1 MHVVVIAARPGDA
14 EFSIGG
20 TVAKMV
26 ARGDSVTMV
35 SIATGNSAP
44 AGLSPLELGEQR
56 RAESEIAAER
66 LGADLVWVG
75 HSDFAVVSDAVTRLK
90 FVELFRYRSP
100 KIVLAPAPEPDAS
113 IDVRGAWDLTASALE
128 MAAAPNVQS
137 DSVALDAA
145 PALAAYDSRW
155 NAGFVP
161 TEYVDVSSVVTV
173 KHQALEA
180 HETLAAWFQEHRGVA
195 ITDAADRVSA
205 YRGLQ
210 VGVEYAEGFAMGLSA
225 TRGRTSRLL
234 P

>member
-14 EFSIGG
+14 EFSVGG

-35 SIATGNSAP
+35 SIATGNSSP
-44 AGLSPLELGEQR
+44 AGLAPLELAEQR
-56 RAESEIAAER
+56 RAESEIAAEC

-75 HSDFAVVSDAVTRLK
+75 HSDFAVLSDAVTRLK

-113 IDVRGAWDLTASALE
+113 IDVRGAWDLTVAALE

-137 DSVALDAA
+137 DSVALDAP

-161 TEYVDVSSVVTV
+161 REYVDVSNVVTV
-173 KHQALEA
+173 KHRALEA
-180 HETLAAWFQEHRGVA
+180 HGTLAAWFQEQRGVA
-195 ITDAADRVSA
+195 ITDAANRVSA

-210 VGVEYAEGFAMGLSA
+210 AGVEYAEGFAMDLSDS
-225 TRGRTSRLL
+225 RGRTGRLL

>member
-1 MHVVVIAARPGDA
+1 
-14 EFSIGG
+14 
-20 TVAKMV
+20 
-26 ARGDSVTMV
+26 
-35 SIATGNSAP
+35 
-44 AGLSPLELGEQR
+44 
-56 RAESEIAAER
+56 
-66 LGADLVWVG
+66 
-75 HSDFAVVSDAVTRLK
+75 
-90 FVELFRYRSP
+90 
-100 KIVLAPAPEPDAS
+100 
-113 IDVRGAWDLTASALE
+113 

>member
-1 MHVVVIAARPGDA
+1 M
-14 EFSIGG
+14 
-20 TVAKMV
+20 
-26 ARGDSVTMV
+26 
-35 SIATGNSAP
+35 
-44 AGLSPLELGEQR
+44 
-56 RAESEIAAER
+56 
-66 LGADLVWVG
+66 
-75 HSDFAVVSDAVTRLK
+75 VSDAVTRLK

-195 ITDAADRVSA
+195 LHGVAEVVQLRVQQARGRRARELDLDVVGVRADLDDATAEGREKGAECAALASEKKALQARLDAAIA
-205 YRGLQ
+205 
-210 VGVEYAEGFAMGLSA
+210 AEKE
-225 TRGRTSRLL
+225 RTSTSSAKGPNQWNCPSR
-234 P
+234 PRRSRTGSPSKSTPS